1 MNLAHVLDGHPDDK
15 VAVLTGDTTS
25 TYGDVRRAVAGI
37 RGGLVRLGVA
47 PGDRVA
53 VVAPNDRLFVDVYL
67 AVLGVG
73 AVAVPLNPTSPA
85 PELTREVEAIGA
97 RVVVAGAG
105 VAVPPA
111 EHVLDPDA
119 IEGMRY
125 GEPADVVERNASDL
139 AVLIFTAGTAGSPKA
154 AMLTHG
160 NLRSN
165 IDQVRQLPGRRLE
178 PTDVSLGVLPMFHI
192 FGLNVVLGQ
201 TLAAGASVVLVDRF
215 HADATLEVVRHHG
228 CTVVAG
234 APPMWAAWTA
244 LPDAGPDDM
253 ASVRLAVSGASKLSE
268 EVAAAFEARFGVRIS
283 EGYGLTEASPIVA
296 SAAGS
301 DAPNGSI
308 GSPIPGVQ
316 VRLVDPDGD
325 DALLGDGGELWVR
338 GPNVFPGY
346 WEDEAST
353 AAALTPDGWLRT
365 GDIAAADDAGNLYI
379 VDRSKDLI
387 IVSGFNV
394 YPAEVEDVLLEHP
407 GIEAAAVIGVEAMKT
422 GEAVAAFVVPSAGAT
437 LDEAEVIAFVG
448 ARLARYKC
456 PTSVQVV
463 AEIPQGMGGKV
474 LRRQLRSA

>member
-1 MNLAHVLDGHPDDK
+1 VNLAHVLDGHPDDA
-15 VAVLTGDTTS
+15 VAVLTGDTTT
-25 TYGDVRRAVAGI
+25 TYGELRRAVAGL
-37 RGGLVRLGVA
+37 RGGLVREGVA

-53 VVAPNDRLFVDVYL
+53 IVAPNDRSFVDAYL

-73 AVAVPLNPTSPA
+73 AVAVPLNPTSPE
-85 PELTREVEAIGA
+85 PERAREVAAVGA
-97 RVVVAGAG
+97 RL
-105 VAVPPA
+105 
-111 EHVLDPDA
+111 VLDPTGVDA
-119 IEGMRY
+119 LRN
-125 GEPADVVERNASDL
+125 GEPVDVVERAPSDV

-160 NLRSN
+160 NLRAN
-165 IDQVRQLPGRRLE
+165 IDQVRQLPARRLQAD
-178 PTDVSLGVLPMFHI
+178 DVSLGVLPLFHI

-234 APPMWAAWTA
+234 APPMWAAWLA
-244 LPDAGPDDM
+244 LADAGPDDL
-253 ASVRLAVSGASKLSE
+253 ATVRLAVSGASKLSE
-268 EVAAAFEARFGVRIS
+268 EVAAAFEARFGIRIS

-301 DAPNGSI
+301 DAPHGSI
-308 GSPIPGVQ
+308 GSPVPGVQ
-316 VRLVDPDGD
+316 VRLVEADGD
-325 DALLGDGGELWVR
+325 DALLGDSGEIWVR

-346 WEDEAST
+346 WDDPAAT
-353 AAALTPDGWLRT
+353 AAALTEDGWLRT
-365 GDIAAADDAGNLYI
+365 GDIAAADEDGHLYI

-407 GIEAAAVIGVEAMKT
+407 GIEAAAVIGVENLKT
-422 GEAVAAFVVPSAGAT
+422 GETVRAFVVAAAGAT
-437 LDEAEVIAFVG
+437 LDEAEIIAFVG

-456 PTSVQVV
+456 PTSIEIV

>member
-1 MNLAHVLDGHPDDK
+1 VNLAHVLDGHPDDA
-15 VAVLTGDTTS
+15 VAVLTGDTTT
-25 TYGDVRRAVAGI
+25 TYGELRRAVAGL
-37 RGGLVRLGVA
+37 RGGLVREGVA

-53 VVAPNDRLFVDVYL
+53 IVAPNDRSFVDAYL

-73 AVAVPLNPTSPA
+73 AVAVPLNPTSPE
-85 PELTREVEAIGA
+85 PERAREVAAVGA
-97 RVVVAGAG
+97 RL
-105 VAVPPA
+105 
-111 EHVLDPDA
+111 VLDPTGVDA
-119 IEGMRY
+119 LRN
-125 GEPADVVERNASDL
+125 GEPVDVVERAPSDV

-160 NLRSN
+160 NLRAN
-165 IDQVRQLPGRRLE
+165 IDQVRQLPARRLHAD
-178 PTDVSLGVLPMFHI
+178 DVSLGVLPLFHI

-234 APPMWAAWTA
+234 APPMWAAWLA
-244 LPDAGPDDM
+244 LADAGPDDL
-253 ASVRLAVSGASKLSE
+253 ATVRLAVSGASKLSE
-268 EVAAAFEARFGVRIS
+268 EVAAAFEARFGIRIS

-301 DAPNGSI
+301 DAPHGSI
-308 GSPIPGVQ
+308 GSPVPGVQ
-316 VRLVDPDGD
+316 VRLVEADGD
-325 DALLGDGGELWVR
+325 DALLGDSGEIWVR

-346 WEDEAST
+346 WDDPAAT
-353 AAALTPDGWLRT
+353 AAALTEDGWLRT
-365 GDIAAADDAGNLYI
+365 GDIAAADEDGHLYI

-407 GIEAAAVIGVEAMKT
+407 GIEAAAVIGVESLKT
-422 GEAVAAFVVPSAGAT
+422 GETVRAFVVAAAGAT
-437 LDEAEVIAFVG
+437 LDEAEIIAFVG

-456 PTSVQVV
+456 PTSIEIV